1 VQQGITALPEILKT
15 NYVHGYHNA
24 TSTMYRPFTS
34 SMFAIE
40 WSLSP
45 NNPFIGHFINCL
57 FFAFTAVVLFLL
69 LGRMFKKQHPAIPF
83 LVTLLFIV
91 HPIHTEVVAN
101 IKSRDELM
109 SFFCAAVSMLFLF
122 KYLDERK
129 MIQLGLVGLFYFSAL
144 MFKESAATLLV
155 IFPLLLYF
163 FTDSK
168 KKDYLVTGAVV
179 AAVLLLQVAIRT
191 SVLADQTG
199 MQTLFLKIHNSLVTA
214 ADANERTASTLMILG
229 RYIVLLF
236 FPYPLSCDYSYNEIA
251 LVRWN
256 SPWAYLSL
264 LVYAG
269 LFFVIVKRFRKKE
282 AWVFGIIYYL
292 ATMVLYSNILFPVG
306 ATLGERFLYIP
317 SFGFCIVIVTGLM
330 KLFPG
335 SAGNNMK
342 SIAAG
347 LRQAALPS
355 AVIFIVSVILVIK
368 TIDRNDDWQNNME
381 LFGADVKKNPNSAPL
396 NYLYG
401 NEILQQRALLQQDSL
416 LKRKMM
422 DTVIT
427 YFNKAITIYPEYG
440 DAYSQRALAYFRT
453 DRYDQSAEDYKRSI
467 YDYKV

>member
-1 VQQGITALPEILKT
+1 
-15 NYVHGYHNA
+15 
-24 TSTMYRPFTS
+24 
-34 SMFAIE
+34 
-40 WSLSP
+40 
-45 NNPFIGHFINCL
+45 
-57 FFAFTAVVLFLL
+57 
-69 LGRMFKKQHPAIPF
+69 
-83 LVTLLFIV
+83 
-91 HPIHTEVVAN
+91 
-101 IKSRDELM
+101 
-109 SFFCAAVSMLFLF
+109 
-122 KYLDERK
+122 
-129 MIQLGLVGLFYFSAL
+129 
-144 MFKESAATLLV
+144 
-155 IFPLLLYF
+155 
-163 FTDSK
+163 
-168 KKDYLVTGAVV
+168 
-179 AAVLLLQVAIRT
+179 LQVAIRT

-467 YDYKV
+467 YDYKVGAWEDYNNMGVIYFRRNIHDSALKFFSWAISVEGTQAVPFKNLGASYQVKGDYKKAIGAYEKSLELQKGLDDFTRKDIYQYLADCYMMVGDNNKSNQYRSLVK